1 MTEQQGGWGKEGR
14 QEEPR
19 VPAPV
24 PLPLATLAPHAF
36 LGTEVKGGGALE
48 AGVKIHKDS
57 QTEHNRASVGLPTAP
72 RPQGNPL
79 IVARIYENLRLFYI
93 VALIPHTQRLAVLGT
108 FQISDCGNKISFS
121 CCLCRLYQ
129 DLGSVLVTFTFCLKS
144 GNGRGNG
151 GWGAEEKGAQVLGK
165 AY

>member
-36 LGTEVKGGGALE
+36 LGTEVKGGAALE

-72 RPQGNPL
+72 RPQGNPF
-79 IVARIYENLRLFYI
+79 IVARIYENLKETILHSGSHS
-93 VALIPHTQRLAVLGT
+93 PHTVAGCV
-108 FQISDCGNKISFS
+108 GNFS
-121 CCLCRLYQ
+121 NQ
-129 DLGSVLVTFTFCLKS
+129 
-144 GNGRGNG
+144 
-151 GWGAEEKGAQVLGK
+151 
-165 AY
+165 